1 MTVRWFTEFP
11 VTQPNRI
18 TMPTGS
24 ESFDLQATLNAV
36 GDAFTIVLCRIGFE
50 AGAHG
55 LLAASV
61 VGMLGF
67 YLWRKRHRAG
77 RPLLM
82 VCRKLVIVCGIMVVP
97 GLIAMVT
104 AGKLPQVGTLQLNSI
119 GLLGFWTLVI
129 LHLSMEEMN
138 FEWFKS

>member
-1 MTVRWFTEFP
+1 
-11 VTQPNRI
+11 
-18 TMPTGS
+18 MPHGS
-24 ESFDLQATLNAV
+24 ESSFDLQATLNAV
-36 GDAFTIVLCRIGFE
+36 GEAFKTVVCTIGFE

-55 LLAASV
+55 LFAASV
-61 VGMLGF
+61 VGMIGF

-82 VCRKLVIVCGIMVVP
+82 VCKKLVVICGVMCVP

-104 AGKLPQVGTLQLNSI
+104 AGKLPVVGTLQLNSI

-138 FEWFKS
+138 YEWFQQHENTDTPERAEAN